1 MWPLQLIRISIA
13 LPNADFAMVCFY
25 LRQSILYPYR
35 MNGTGIATFT
45 PLTVNCAKIDPV
57 GPWTASMI
65 ENSERARTLE
75 AP

>member
-25 LRQSILYPYR
+25 LRQSILYPYW

-45 PLTVNCAKIDPV
+45 PLTVNCAKIDLV
-57 GPWTASMI
+57 
-65 ENSERARTLE
+65 
-75 AP
+75 